1 MLAHRLGQ
9 FDPRRVPII
18 NRMMLLGGD
27 RSRSL
32 HFAGRR
38 PELAALH
45 GRLEYLVRER
55 DPEDGL
61 VLIDGIQGIG
71 KTGLMREF
79 ARQVVSAESHC
90 GGTKVVHLP
99 LVAEELGERPGDLA
113 STMLNSIPPEVPKD
127 IQGAKREVTR
137 AFSWIKRTV
146 KRGPG
151 FELRVQADL
160 PLNPLLRES
169 KALGWWDGK
178 ALLLTIDEVQ
188 NIDGNGRRN
197 LATLHEG
204 KHGCPILVLCAGLQ
218 HSRQVL
224 QDPLRTTD
232 NRPSP
237 TIYRFSTFTLD
248 MLSHEESI
256 EVVRQSVLKAGNHST
271 PTELAE
277 RIASVSSGFPQHLH
291 GYVQASVSALRAWG
305 TLETDDATQWVMG
318 QGDDARRMYY
328 EGRLASFSPDEGIA
342 LCQIAAIARARDGRV
357 PWRVAT
363 RATDAADTN
372 TTGRELLT
380 AAIQKGVVSL
390 AEGSTDLVFPIPSLM
405 NHLANRIGEPC

>member
-1 MLAHRLGQ
+1 M
-9 FDPRRVPII
+9 
-18 NRMMLLGGD
+18 NRMALLGGD

-38 PELAALH
+38 TELAALH
-45 GRLEYLVRER
+45 ARLEYVVGEQ

-71 KTGLMREF
+71 KTGLLREF
-79 ARQVVSAESHC
+79 ARQAVSGE
-90 GGTKVVHLP
+90 GRRGETEVVHLP
-99 LVAEELGERPGDLA
+99 LVAEELGERPSDLA
-113 STMLNSIPPEVPKD
+113 ATMLNSIPAAVPKD
-127 IQGAKREVTR
+127 IQGAKREVSR
-137 AFSWIKRTV
+137 AFAWIRRTV

-160 PLNPLLRES
+160 PLNQLLRES

-224 QDPLRTTD
+224 QDPLHTAD
-232 NRPSP
+232 NQPSP
-237 TIYRFSTFTLD
+237 TISRFSTLTLA
-248 MLSHEESI
+248 MLSHEDAI
-256 EVVRQSVLKAGNHST
+256 EALRQSVLKASDHAM
-271 PTELAE
+271 PAELAE
-277 RIASVSSGFPQHLH
+277 RIANVCMGFPQHLH
-291 GYVQASVSALRAWG
+291 GYVQAAVSALRTWE
-305 TLETDDATQWVMG
+305 TLETREAQHWVIA
-318 QGDDARRMYY
+318 QGDDARRAYY
-328 EGRLASFSPDEGIA
+328 EGRLTSFSPDEGIA
-342 LCQIAAIARARDGRV
+342 LCQIAALASEREGCI
-357 PWRVAT
+357 PWRVA
-363 RATDAADTN
+363 AEAADAADTG
-372 TTGRELLT
+372 TTGRQLLT

-405 NHLANRIGEPC
+405 NHLASRISQPG

>member
-1 MLAHRLGQ
+1 
-9 FDPRRVPII
+9 
-18 NRMMLLGGD
+18 MLLGGD

-38 PELAALH
+38 TELAALH
-45 GRLEYLVRER
+45 ARLEYVIGEQ

-71 KTGLMREF
+71 KTGLLREF
-79 ARQVVSAESHC
+79 ARQAVSGEGRFGEAEI
-90 GGTKVVHLP
+90 VHLP
-99 LVAEELGERPGDLA
+99 LVAEELGGRPGDLA
-113 STMLNSIPPEVPKD
+113 ATLLNSMPLAVPKD
-127 IQGAKREVTR
+127 IQGARREVSR
-137 AFSWIKRTV
+137 ASAWIRRTV

-160 PLNPLLRES
+160 PLNQLLRES
-169 KALGWWDGK
+169 KALGWWDGM

-204 KHGCPILVLCAGLQ
+204 THGCPILVLCAGLQ

-224 QDPLRTTD
+224 QDPLQTAD
-232 NRPSP
+232 GRPSP
-237 TIYRFSTFTLD
+237 AISRFSTLTLA
-248 MLSHEESI
+248 MLSHEDSI
-256 EVVRQSVLKAGNHST
+256 EAVRQSVLKAGHGSM
-271 PTELAE
+271 PADLAE
-277 RIASVSSGFPQHLH
+277 RVANVCMGFPQHLH
-291 GYVQASVSALRAWG
+291 GYVEASLRALRNWD
-305 TLETDDATQWVMG
+305 TLETHDARQWVMT
-318 QGDDARRMYY
+318 QGDDARRAYY

-342 LCQIAAIARARDGRV
+342 LCQIAAIASEREGRI
-357 PWRVAT
+357 PWRAAAEAT
-363 RATDAADTN
+363 EAADTG
-372 TTGRELLT
+372 TTGRQLLT

-405 NHLANRIGEPC
+405 NYLASRVGEPR

>member
-1 MLAHRLGQ
+1 M
-9 FDPRRVPII
+9 

-38 PELAALH
+38 TELAALH
-45 GRLEYLVRER
+45 GRLEYVVKEQ

-71 KTGLMREF
+71 KTGLLREF
-79 ARQVVSAESHC
+79 ARQAVAGRGHC
-90 GGTKVVHLP
+90 GETEIVHLP

-113 STMLNSIPPEVPKD
+113 AAMLNSIPSAVPKD
-127 IQGAKREVTR
+127 IHGAKREVSR
-137 AFSWIKRTV
+137 AFAWIRRTV

-160 PLNPLLRES
+160 PLNQLLRES
-169 KALGWWDGK
+169 KDLGWWDGR

-204 KHGCPILVLCAGLQ
+204 RHGCPILVVCAGLQ
-218 HSRQVL
+218 HSRQIL
-224 QDPLRTTD
+224 QDPLATTD

-237 TIYRFSTFTLD
+237 TISRFSTFTLD
-248 MLSHEESI
+248 MLSHEDSI
-256 EVVRQSVLKAGNHST
+256 EAVQQSVLKAGNR
-271 PTELAE
+271 PMPADLAE
-277 RIASVSSGFPQHLH
+277 RIAGVCSGFPQHLH
-291 GYVQASVSALRAWG
+291 GYVQASVDALRTCG
-305 TLETDDATQWVMG
+305 TLETDDAKQRVMT
-318 QGDDARRMYY
+318 QGDDARRAYY
-328 EGRLASFSPDEGIA
+328 EGRLTSFSPDEGIA
-342 LCQIAAIARARDGRV
+342 LCQIAAIAHEREGRI
-357 PWRVAT
+357 PWRIAAD
-363 RATDAADTN
+363 ATDAADTDA
-372 TTGRELLT
+372 TGRQLLT
-380 AAIQKGVVSL
+380 AAIQKGIVSL

-405 NHLANRIGEPC
+405 NHLASRVSQPR